1 MIAAEQ
7 DKVDDCH
14 EEENHVIRYYKARI
28 VEGRVACGRN
38 DLLGLSLLFPCVNAC
53 TPGKRLGHFN

>member
-28 VEGRVACGRN
+28 IEGRVACGRN
-38 DLLGLSLLFPCVNAC
+38 DLLGKGRRNWFQNSL
-53 TPGKRLGHFN
+53 